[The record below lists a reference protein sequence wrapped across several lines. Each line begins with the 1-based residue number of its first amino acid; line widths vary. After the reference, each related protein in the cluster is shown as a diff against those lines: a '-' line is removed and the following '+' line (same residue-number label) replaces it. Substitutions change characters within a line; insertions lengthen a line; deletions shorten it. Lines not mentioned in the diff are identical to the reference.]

1 VSELLVCSAYNGRC
15 VLPNSQPIPSAIA
28 TAVYGL
34 FSIVWRTMSSNDDAV
49 VVDKDEAHALVFVC
63 RQIPGGWINAE
74 SKKRIDVRP
83 THWREWVEKP

>member
-1 VSELLVCSAYNGRC
+1 
-15 VLPNSQPIPSAIA
+15 
-28 TAVYGL
+28 
-34 FSIVWRTMSSNDDAV
+34 MSSNDDAV